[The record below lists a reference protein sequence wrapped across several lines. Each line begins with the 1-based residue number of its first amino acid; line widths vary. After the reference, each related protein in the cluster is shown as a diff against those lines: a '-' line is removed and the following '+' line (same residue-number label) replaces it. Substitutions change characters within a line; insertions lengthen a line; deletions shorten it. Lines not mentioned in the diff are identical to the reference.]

1 MLLVGGRDIVLDQ
14 DRQTGERLLRIG
26 LDLVEGGGDRQR
38 VGIDL
43 AHRIE
48 IGAGTV
54 ISLDA
59 REVDAGQCAG
69 GGAPFGERL
78 LQLGERGIL
87 DNDYYIGAVLTDLG
101 CFRADAR
108 RAEHERVNL
117 RTKLVGKLSG
127 SRDRLQPN
135 LSYIATARLDECKD
149 VGHQRTFASVCRSFT
164 NSGTALAPS
173 PTTRPALRSAGS
185 SSLRRVICG

>member
-59 REVDAGQCAG
+59 REIGARQRAG

-78 LQLGERGIL
+78 LQFGQRGIL
-87 DNDYYIGAVLTDLG
+87 DANFFV
-101 CFRADAR
+101 R
-108 RAEHERVNL
+108 RHR
-117 RTKLVGKLSG
+117 
-127 SRDRLQPN
+127 
-135 LSYIATARLDECKD
+135 
-149 VGHQRTFASVCRSFT
+149 GHPCSNQH
-164 NSGTALAPS
+164 
-173 PTTRPALRSAGS
+173 
-185 SSLRRVICG
+185 